1 MALPINIENLLHHKT
16 IEWDRI
22 ELKKGW
28 NPEDIVHSLC
38 AYAND
43 INNWDG
49 GYIVIGVEEESGVA
63 KLPPFGIEPSQL
75 DGIQKKLIE
84 LSYKISPSYIP
95 VSQPYSIEGKHILV
109 IWAPAGDN
117 RPYKA
122 PVSLSD
128 KKSEKA

>member
-28 NPEDIVHSLC
+28 NPEDVVHSLC

-49 GYIVIGVEEESGVA
+49 GYIIIGVEEESGVTKQLVLGLKARCVEDGVKDNVLNINSLIDVNGYLRLFNDLRWA
-63 KLPPFGIEPSQL
+63 K
-75 DGIQKKLIE
+75 
-84 LSYKISPSYIP
+84 
-95 VSQPYSIEGKHILV
+95 
-109 IWAPAGDN
+109 
-117 RPYKA
+117 
-122 PVSLSD
+122 D
-128 KKSEKA
+128 K

>member
-1 MALPINIENLLHHKT
+1 MALPINIENILHHKT

-28 NPEDIVHSLC
+28 NPEDIIHSLC

-63 KLPPFGIEPSQL
+63 KLPPFGIESSLL
-75 DGIQKKLIE
+75 DGIQK
-84 LSYKISPSYIP
+84 
-95 VSQPYSIEGKHILV
+95 
-109 IWAPAGDN
+109 N
-117 RPYKA
+117 
-122 PVSLSD
+122 
-128 KKSEKA
+128 